1 MGSGARIAFFG
12 GSFDPPHLGH
22 LAIARA
28 ARDTLA
34 LDSVLF
40 APVGAQPLK
49 PQGSSASFADRIRM
63 TELAIADEPGF
74 SISYADAPHP
84 AGKPNYTLATLRRLK
99 AEMPGYAEL
108 FCLMGADS
116 LMNLRHWRDAAQI
129 PLTAA
134 VIVAS
139 RPGQQWSDLAELLP
153 EGLALCEAA
162 NASPHSGPLGGP
174 NAALEEY
181 CVRSTNGASAPLYV
195 LPHVDVPI
203 SATDLR
209 RELDKSSIPPAVLRY
224 IREHGLY
231 GSMRLARS

>member
-28 ARDTLA
+28 ARDALA
-34 LDSVLF
+34 LDTVLF

-49 PQGSSASFADRIRM
+49 PEGSTSGFADRVRM
-63 TELAIADEPGF
+63 TELAIACEPGF
-74 SISYADAPHP
+74 SLSYADAPHP
-84 AGKPNYTLATLRRLK
+84 AGKPNYTLETLRRLK

-116 LMNLRHWRDAAQI
+116 MMNLRHWRDAAQI
-129 PLTAA
+129 PLAA
-134 VIVAS
+134 ALIVAS
-139 RPGQQWSDLAELLP
+139 RPGQEWSDLADLLP
-153 EGLALCEAA
+153 AGLTLRESRNLHREAGK
-162 NASPHSGPLGGP
+162 SV
-174 NAALEEY
+174 ALEEY
-181 CVRSTNGASAPLYV
+181 CVRGANGASAPLYV
-195 LPHVDVPI
+195 LPHLDVPI

-209 RELDKSSIPPAVLRY
+209 RELDETAIPPAVLRY

-231 GSMRLARS
+231 GSTRLARG